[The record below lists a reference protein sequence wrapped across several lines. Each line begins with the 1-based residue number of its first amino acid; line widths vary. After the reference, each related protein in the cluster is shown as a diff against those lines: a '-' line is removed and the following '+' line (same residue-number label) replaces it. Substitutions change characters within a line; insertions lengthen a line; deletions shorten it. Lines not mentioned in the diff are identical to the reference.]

1 MGFAAL
7 YPSYSRYAR
16 IFPPFAMNAFPSG
29 MHEVDADAERHE
41 MSNPDWAV
49 RIVAVPPGEAP
60 LWVRQKWVGLDL
72 PVVRYAAHRKFLAFG
87 VLSIPQSWPAQWAA
101 ILRGRAER
109 VAGYAVE
116 AALAVGILAK
126 VNPDAAAWWREN
138 TPHLIA
144 PKRYLVFHEEV
155 CRIAD
160 I

>member
-1 MGFAAL
+1 
-7 YPSYSRYAR
+7 
-16 IFPPFAMNAFPSG
+16 
-29 MHEVDADAERHE
+29 

-72 PVVRYAAHRKFLAFG
+72 PVMRYAAHRKMLAFG

-109 VAGYAVE
+109 VAGYAV
-116 AALAVGILAK
+116 AVVPAVGILAK
-126 VNPDAAAWWREN
+126 ASPEAAAWWREN

>member
-1 MGFAAL
+1 
-7 YPSYSRYAR
+7 
-16 IFPPFAMNAFPSG
+16 MN
-29 MHEVDADAERHE
+29 
-41 MSNPDWAV
+41 NPDWAV

-60 LWVRQKWVGLDL
+60 MWVRQKWVGLDL
-72 PVVRYAAHRKFLAFG
+72 PVTRYAAHRKLLAFG
-87 VLSIPQSWPAQWAA
+87 VPPLPLSWPAQWAT

-116 AALAVGILAK
+116 AALAVGILAQA
-126 VNPDAAAWWREN
+126 NPEAAAWWREN

>member
-1 MGFAAL
+1 
-7 YPSYSRYAR
+7 
-16 IFPPFAMNAFPSG
+16 MNAFRSG
-29 MHEVDADAERHE
+29 MHEDVADAARDQ
-41 MSNPDWAV
+41 MTNPDWAV

-72 PVVRYAAHRKFLAFG
+72 PVVRYAAHLKLPAFG
-87 VLSIPQSWPAQWAA
+87 VLPMAHTWSTQWAA
-101 ILRGRAER
+101 VLRGRAKR

-126 VNPDAAAWWREN
+126 ATPEAAAWWREN

-144 PKRYLVFHEEV
+144 PQRYLVFHEEV

>member
-7 YPSYSRYAR
+7 YPSYSHRAR
-16 IFPPFAMNAFPSG
+16 IFLAFAMNAIPSG
-29 MHEVDADAERHE
+29 MHEPDADAVRDR
-41 MSNPDWAV
+41 MSNSDWAV

-72 PVVRYAAHRKFLAFG
+72 PVMRYAAHRKLHAFG
-87 VLSIPQSWPAQWAA
+87 VLSRPRSWAA
-101 ILRGRAER
+101 VVRGQAELI
-109 VAGYAVE
+109 AGYAVE
-116 AALAVGILAK
+116 AAPAVGILAR
-126 VNPDAAAWWREN
+126 VSPEAAAWWREN

-144 PKRYLVFHEEV
+144 PQRYLVFHEEV

>member
-1 MGFAAL
+1 
-7 YPSYSRYAR
+7 
-16 IFPPFAMNAFPSG
+16 MNAFPSG
-29 MHEVDADAERHE
+29 MHELDADAVRDR

-49 RIVAVPPGEAP
+49 RIVAVPLGEAP

-72 PVVRYAAHRKFLAFG
+72 PVVRYAAHRKSPAFG
-87 VLSIPQSWPAQWAA
+87 VLPMARTWSTQWAA
-101 ILRGRAER
+101 VRRGRAER

-126 VNPDAAAWWREN
+126 ANPEAAAWWREN

-144 PKRYLVFHEEV
+144 PQRYLVFHEEV

>member
-1 MGFAAL
+1 
-7 YPSYSRYAR
+7 
-16 IFPPFAMNAFPSG
+16 MN
-29 MHEVDADAERHE
+29 
-41 MSNPDWAV
+41 NPNWAV

-72 PVVRYAAHRKFLAFG
+72 PVVRYAAHRKLLAFG
-87 VLSIPQSWPAQWAA
+87 VLSIPPSWSAQWAA

-116 AALAVGILAK
+116 AAPAVGILAK
-126 VNPDAAAWWREN
+126 ASPEAAAWWREN

>member
-1 MGFAAL
+1 
-7 YPSYSRYAR
+7 
-16 IFPPFAMNAFPSG
+16 MN
-29 MHEVDADAERHE
+29 
-41 MSNPDWAV
+41 NPNWAV

-60 LWVRQKWVGLDL
+60 FWVRQKWVGLDL
-72 PVVRYAAHRKFLAFG
+72 PVIRYAAHRKLLAFG
-87 VLSIPQSWPAQWAA
+87 VRSIPRSWSAQWAA
-101 ILRGRAER
+101 VLRGQAEL

-116 AALAVGILAK
+116 AASAVSILAK
-126 VNPDAAAWWREN
+126 ASPEAAAWWREN

>member
-1 MGFAAL
+1 
-7 YPSYSRYAR
+7 
-16 IFPPFAMNAFPSG
+16 
-29 MHEVDADAERHE
+29 

-72 PVVRYAAHRKFLAFG
+72 PVMRYAVHRKFHAFG
-87 VLSIPQSWPAQWAA
+87 ALARPRSWPAQWAA
-101 ILRGRAER
+101 VLRGQAELI
-109 VAGYAVE
+109 AGYAVE
-116 AALAVGILAK
+116 AAPAVGIRSK
-126 VNPDAAAWWREN
+126 VSPEAAAWWREN

-144 PKRYLVFHEEV
+144 PQRYLVFHEEV